1 MDIQVIRELAEKH
14 THDEL
19 EKCIDQQIA
28 EGKNDCWCCDSAEET
43 VNVLSKASYLM
54 QMVEAGKAKDIPEA
68 MRLLARSMRSI
79 QQK

>member
-14 THDEL
+14 THAEL

-28 EGKNDCWCCDSAEET
+28 EGKNDCWCCETPEDT
-43 VNVLSKASYLM
+43 VNVLSKASYLR